1 MMIQEVENAL
11 LYWVM
16 VKVLPLI
23 WPLTPPRRKSSV
35 FHYCWVRVEAI
46 PHGTFVRGFSY

>member
-1 MMIQEVENAL
+1 MMIQEVEDAL

-23 WPLTPPRRKSSV
+23 WPPLTPPRRKSSV
-35 FHYCWVRVEAI
+35 FHYCWVGVEAI
-46 PHGTFVRGFSY
+46 PHGFH

>member
-1 MMIQEVENAL
+1 MMIQEVEDAL

-23 WPLTPPRRKSSV
+23 WPPLTPPRRKSSV
-35 FHYCWVRVEAI
+35 SLLLGGGGGHPTWPPLI
-46 PHGTFVRGFSY
+46 P